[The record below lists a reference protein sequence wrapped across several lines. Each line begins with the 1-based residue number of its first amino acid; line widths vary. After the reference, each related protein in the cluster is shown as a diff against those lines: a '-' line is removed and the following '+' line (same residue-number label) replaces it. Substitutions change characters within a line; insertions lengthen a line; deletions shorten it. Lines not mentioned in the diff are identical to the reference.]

1 MDAVNC
7 PLCPLFWLCKAMSP
21 ETDIDRA
28 NKQNAALRAENHALR
43 ERMIDAGLET
53 GYVIKQNNRRDTK

>member
-28 NKQNAALRAENHALR
+28 NKQNAALRAENHA
-43 ERMIDAGLET
+43 EAGLEQT
-53 GYVIKQNNRRDTK
+53 NMGWRDGKERKRIGV